1 MMRQKKHIHTS
12 YNCQVLGCGVLVGCL
27 LVLAPASG
35 WALQTHGAPEGIY
48 VHQLAHVLFMAA
60 LGYLYWH
67 TRKTQH
73 RQSSGWRY
81 LQVFCVLLSLWNG
94 AAFLGHEMLGHLS
107 AMDLINRGTWQEE
120 LALPFTPTKL
130 VYYVTRL
137 DHLLFVPALA
147 ALVISL
153 RTFCREAERG
163 GSV

>member
-1 MMRQKKHIHTS
+1 MWNNEQTIIKKGTTIG
-12 YNCQVLGCGVLVGCL
+12 LLACGL
-27 LVLAPASG
+27 LIALPESG

-48 VHQLAHVLFMAA
+48 VHQLAHVLFMAS

-73 RQSSGWRY
+73 RQSNGWRY
-81 LQVFCVLLSLWNG
+81 LQIFCVVLSLWNG
-94 AAFLGHEMLGHLS
+94 SAFLGHEMLGHLS
-107 AMDLINRGTWQEE
+107 AADFIDKGTWQEQ
-120 LALPFTPTKL
+120 LTLPFTLTKA

-153 RTFCREAERG
+153 RTFCKEADRG
-163 GSV
+163 GEL